1 VIGEE
6 PGEARVVVL
15 GEEKMERPHLH
26 RRCPGSL
33 CLWPSLI
40 QFSRKPGCWLKALK
54 LKHRIDIQTRSTI
67 QIT

>member
-15 GEEKMERPHLH
+15 GEEKRERPHLH

-40 QFSRKPGCWLKALK
+40 QFSRKPRLLVE
-54 LKHRIDIQTRSTI
+54 ST
-67 QIT
+67 